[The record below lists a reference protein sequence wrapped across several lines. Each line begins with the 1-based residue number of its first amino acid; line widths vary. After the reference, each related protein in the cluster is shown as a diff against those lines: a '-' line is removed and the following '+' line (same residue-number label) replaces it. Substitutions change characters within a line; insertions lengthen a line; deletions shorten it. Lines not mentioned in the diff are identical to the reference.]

1 MGKILIIEDDE
12 ALNRGINF
20 VLKKDNYEVIAAFD
34 ISTAKKL
41 LVYENVDMIILDLN
55 LPDGDGID
63 FCKELRQNSNIPVI
77 MLTAR
82 DLETDEIIGF
92 ETGADDYITKPFS
105 LSVLKA
111 RIASIFRRKSNYLKQ
126 TENIIV
132 SNDIT
137 LNIDNVK
144 VYKKEKELYLSSTE
158 YKLLK
163 YLVENKNRVVL
174 KEQIL
179 NILWDI
185 TGNFVDDNTLAVN
198 ISRVRKKIE
207 DIPATPKYIKTI
219 HGMGYMWCEKD
230 GY

>member
-1 MGKILIIEDDE
+1 MEKILIVEDDE
-12 ALNRGINF
+12 GLNRGINF
-20 VLKKDNYEVIAAFD
+20 ILKKENYEVLTAFD

-41 LVYENVDMIILDLN
+41 VQSENIDIIILDLN

-63 FCKELRQNSNIPVI
+63 FCKELRQTSNIPVI

-105 LSVLKA
+105 LSVLKV
-111 RIASIFRRKSNYLKQ
+111 RIASLLRRRFNPLKQ
-126 TENIIV
+126 AENVIL
-132 SNDIT
+132 SNDIK
-137 LNIDNVK
+137 LNIENIK
-144 VYKKEKELYLSSTE
+144 VYKKEEELCLSSTE

-163 YLVENKNRVVL
+163 YLIENKNKVVL

-179 NILWDI
+179 NILWDV
-185 TGNFVDDNTLAVN
+185 TGNFVDENTLAVN
-198 ISRVRKKIE
+198 ISRVRKKVE
-207 DIPATPKYIKTI
+207 DMPSTPKYIKTI

-230 GY
+230 GN

>member
-1 MGKILIIEDDE
+1 MEKILIVEDDE
-12 ALNRGINF
+12 GLNRGINF
-20 VLKKDNYEVIAAFD
+20 ILKKENYEVLIAFD

-41 LVYENVDMIILDLN
+41 VQSENIDIIILDLN

-63 FCKELRQNSNIPVI
+63 FCKELRQTSNIPVI

-105 LSVLKA
+105 LSVLKV
-111 RIASIFRRKSNYLKQ
+111 RIASLLRRRFNPLKQ
-126 TENIIV
+126 AENVIL
-132 SNDIT
+132 SNDIK
-137 LNIDNVK
+137 LNIENIK
-144 VYKKEKELYLSSTE
+144 VYKKEEELCLSSTE

-163 YLVENKNRVVL
+163 YLIENKNKVVL

-179 NILWDI
+179 NILWDV
-185 TGNFVDDNTLAVN
+185 TGNFVDENTLAVN
-198 ISRVRKKIE
+198 ISRVRKKVE
-207 DIPATPKYIKTI
+207 DMPSTPKYIKTI

-230 GY
+230 GN

>member
-1 MGKILIIEDDE
+1 MEKILIVEDDE
-12 ALNRGINF
+12 GLNRGINF
-20 VLKKDNYEVIAAFD
+20 ILKKENYEVLTAFD

-41 LVYENVDMIILDLN
+41 VQSENIDIIILDLN

-63 FCKELRQNSNIPVI
+63 FCKELRQTSNIPVI

-105 LSVLKA
+105 LSVLKV
-111 RIASIFRRKSNYLKQ
+111 RIASLLRRRFNPLKQ
-126 TENIIV
+126 AENVIL
-132 SNDIT
+132 SNDIK
-137 LNIDNVK
+137 LNIENIK
-144 VYKKEKELYLSSTE
+144 VYKKEEELCLSSTE

-163 YLVENKNRVVL
+163 YLIENKNKVVL

-179 NILWDI
+179 DILWDV
-185 TGNFVDDNTLAVN
+185 TGNFVDENTLAVN
-198 ISRVRKKIE
+198 ISRVRKKVE
-207 DIPATPKYIKTI
+207 DMPSTPKYIKTI

-230 GY
+230 GN